1 VSQADALEEEEE
13 PGAGEGW
20 WCAIIAC
27 WAGNG
32 GPGPKTLEAGAWKG
46 MPQAWTSLVHGLKL
60 PIHGAGGRWE
70 APPVPPAP
78 APLEGADPPL
88 GPRPRCLFLVR

>member
-1 VSQADALEEEEE
+1 MSQADAPEEEEE

-32 GPGPKTLEAGAWKG
+32 GRGPKTPEAGARKG
-46 MPQAWTSLVHGLKL
+46 MPQAWTSPVHGLKL

-70 APPVPPAP
+70 APHVPLAPAP
-78 APLEGADPPL
+78 AESADLPL
-88 GPRPRCLFLVR
+88 GPWLRRLFLVR